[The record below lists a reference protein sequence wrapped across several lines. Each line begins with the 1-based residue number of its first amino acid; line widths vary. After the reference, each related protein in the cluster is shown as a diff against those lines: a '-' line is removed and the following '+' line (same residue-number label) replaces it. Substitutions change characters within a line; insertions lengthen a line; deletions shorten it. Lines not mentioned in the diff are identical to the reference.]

1 MVEKMDDIR
10 WKQRFSNYT
19 HALEQLEEAYDL
31 SRERELS
38 MLEKQGFIQA
48 FEYTHEL
55 AWNVMKDFLEYQGNQ
70 NVKGSRDAIREAFKV
85 ALIEDGETWMET
97 IQTRNATSHGYDKA
111 MAEEVVNTIINDYM
125 HIFKQ
130 FEKEM
135 QKLLSQAS

>member
-1 MVEKMDDIR
+1 MIAQAEDIR
-10 WKQRFSNYT
+10 WKQRFSNYSN
-19 HALEQLEEAYDL
+19 AFEQLQEAVTL
-31 SRERELS
+31 AHERELS
-38 MLEKQGFIQA
+38 MLEKQGLIQA

-70 NVKGSRDAIREAFKV
+70 NIKGSRDAIREAFKV

-125 HIFKQ
+125 GIFSK

-135 QKLLSQAS
+135 LLLLVQER